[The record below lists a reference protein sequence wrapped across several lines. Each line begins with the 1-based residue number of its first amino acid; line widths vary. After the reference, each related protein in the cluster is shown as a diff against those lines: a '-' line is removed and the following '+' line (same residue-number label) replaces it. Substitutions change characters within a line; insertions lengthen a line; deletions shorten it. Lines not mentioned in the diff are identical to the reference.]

1 MESLSTGC
9 TLLKDFLGLHEVA
22 VDLVS
27 CQVVVGI
34 AQIIWRCVLVL
45 ALQVLGS
52 QQLTVCQ
59 PHIGEAHFS
68 SSRSIILWV
77 MVYRRKQAGVL
88 LKIPATAPLFE
99 GSFVWCMLVRGSV

>member
-1 MESLSTGC
+1 LSTGC
-9 TLLKDFLGLHEVA
+9 ALLKDFLGLHEVA
-22 VDLVS
+22 IDLVS

-34 AQIIWRCVLVL
+34 AQIVWRCVLVL

-59 PHIGEAHFS
+59 PHIREARFS
-68 SSRSIILWV
+68 SSRTV

-88 LKIPATAPLFE
+88 LEIPAAAPLFE
-99 GSFVWCMLVRGSV
+99 GSFVWCALVRDSV